1 MEEQGTNLK
10 WDRMKMEAERMKPE
24 ADSEYVGINYED
36 GGNESVKNE
45 RKEDEDGG
53 RELKNWMKR
62 GWRFNSAVSLTIFL
76 SPDTGPQLQL
86 LTTSRNLRRPLYYDD
101 ALLIV
106 SRDRYYVLKAFTN

>member
-1 MEEQGTNLK
+1 
-10 WDRMKMEAERMKPE
+10 MKMEAERMKPE

-62 GWRFNSAVSLTIFL
+62 G
-76 SPDTGPQLQL
+76 
-86 LTTSRNLRRPLYYDD
+86 
-101 ALLIV
+101 
-106 SRDRYYVLKAFTN
+106 